1 MSGQCCPTCQ
11 RPLPRV
17 PRFTEAEKAEIARLH
32 LKERVKQTYLA
43 RWLGC
48 RQGTISR
55 IVARAA
61 RMVYQQERT

>member
-1 MSGQCCPTCQ
+1 MTQCCPTCQ
-11 RPLPRV
+11 RPLPRE
-17 PRFTEAEKAEIARLH
+17 PKFTAAEEVEIARLH

-48 RQGTISR
+48 EHGTISK

-61 RMVYQQERT
+61 SMVYQQERT